1 MVTIP
6 KADTS
11 QTFLSLMVT
20 LQLTVPRIAEAIQ
33 KRQSQ
38 GESIEEIFEEMVANA
53 EPSTEDTSEEKGLHF
68 LLRAVNHFNNN
79 DLDEALNACENA
91 RQAWPDI
98 SLAALYCEAYILTY
112 LKQYD
117 NAFETS
123 QKIIEELQ
131 PILLLLQTTPSL
143 LPMVKEI
150 KQDLYQRWAMPGI
163 AQGLEGLLSSD
174 ISAFEKGAYKYIAVF
189 DKAQQNGESS
199 ALQEILSKFKQSD
212 QNGNL
217 RDTVEEFE
225 VGVRLLSIKDPF
237 EGWRALT
244 KEISKVWPEGVSAV
258 DAIGEQRI

>member
-6 KADTS
+6 IADTR
-11 QTFLSLMVT
+11 QTLLSLIVT
-20 LQLTVPRIAEAIQ
+20 LQLTIPRIAEAIQ
-33 KRQSQ
+33 KRRSQ
-38 GESIEEIFEEMVANA
+38 GVSIEKIFEEMVANA

-68 LLRAVNHFNNN
+68 LLGAVNHFKNN

-91 RQAWPDI
+91 RQAWPEI
-98 SLAALYCEAYILTY
+98 GFVVRFLEGHVLTY
-112 LKQYD
+112 MKQYD
-117 NAFETS
+117 NAFETF
-123 QKIIEELQ
+123 KKTNEELQ
-131 PILLLLQTTPSL
+131 PTLLLLQSTPDL
-143 LPMVKEI
+143 LPMAEEI
-150 KQDLYQRWAMPGI
+150 KQDFYQRWAIAGI
-163 AQGLEGLLSSD
+163 AQGLERLLYSD
-174 ISAFEKGAYKYIAVF
+174 VVAFEKGAYKYIAVL